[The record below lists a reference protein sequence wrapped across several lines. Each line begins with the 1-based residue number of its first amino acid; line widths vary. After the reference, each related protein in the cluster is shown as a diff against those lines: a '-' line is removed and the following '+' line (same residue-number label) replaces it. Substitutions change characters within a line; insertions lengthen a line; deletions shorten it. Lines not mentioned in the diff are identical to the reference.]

1 MIYYQINFWL
11 HWITKCCDH
20 LKTCPASHVRQTSH
34 FSSRRETHRLCSMKC
49 WSSPSCKDCAIS
61 SFRSLIPRPRFSS
74 AANGLPLQLPSSL
87 LLPDD

>member
-1 MIYYQINFWL
+1 MAYSWPRYEQIQRGL
-11 HWITKCCDH
+11 VAEKVKKRKTKQN
-20 LKTCPASHVRQTSH
+20 KTKQKGDG
-34 FSSRRETHRLCSMKC
+34 RETHRLCSMKC

-61 SFRSLIPRPRFSS
+61 SFRNLIPRPRFSS

>member
-1 MIYYQINFWL
+1 MAKETPESLIE
-11 HWITKCCDH
+11 
-20 LKTCPASHVRQTSH
+20 QTEVVYNSDGQH
-34 FSSRRETHRLCSMKC
+34 SLRPLIFSRKETHRLCSMKC